1 MLAIN
6 LPRRPSERLA
16 GLARILPPIATGVK
30 ATQCK
35 TSPTKLATTSKKVR
49 LVPVKLSKEKL
60 IILKETLQK
69 DCHKLIEK
77 AVGTGG
83 TIVARRFFGTTEA
96 DLIVNNIN
104 KICDRHDMEVVI
116 GGKGFDGQIDALME
130 SMENYIND
138 PHNRYP
144 EIHVARN
151 ESVVLRDVSNTQRST
166 CENSLLET
174 NLPRCTASSEEAN
187 LTKVEIE

>member
-35 TSPTKLATTSKKVR
+35 TSPVFIEVR